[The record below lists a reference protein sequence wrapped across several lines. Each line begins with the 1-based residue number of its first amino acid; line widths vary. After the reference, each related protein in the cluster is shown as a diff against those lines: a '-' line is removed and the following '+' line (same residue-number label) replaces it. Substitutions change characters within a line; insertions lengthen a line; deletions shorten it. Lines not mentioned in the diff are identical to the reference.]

1 MIKLKCTG
9 KLIIVLIVGAAI
21 LTGCSKAGNT
31 NTQSKAKIKI
41 GISQIAQF
49 SALDDN
55 RKGFIKALEDN
66 GYKEGT
72 NLELDY
78 QNAQG
83 DLTVSQ
89 TIAKQFASQ
98 NKNLI
103 FAIATPS
110 AQGAY
115 NATKKIPILISA
127 VTDPVAAGI
136 VKTLQEPNTNV
147 TGTSDNLPVSKQ
159 LDLIKMFIPK
169 AKKIGVIYNTSEI
182 NSEVQVNQLKDYCSK
197 NGYEIATVGVTSTNE
212 INQAIGSLLN
222 KIDVL
227 YVPTDNLVVSAM
239 PMVVK
244 KTLEKKIPII
254 ASESGSVEAGAL
266 ATQGIDYYKL
276 GYKTGEMAV
285 KVIKGD
291 NITKMPII
299 NADEMKIIVNE
310 DTMKALSI
318 EKPDN
323 KDIMYVKSK

>member
-1 MIKLKCTG
+1 MKKLKITRV
-9 KLIIVLIVGAAI
+9 LIIMLLVGAAI
-21 LTGCSKAGNT
+21 LTGCSKAGAKVT
-31 NTQSKAKIKI
+31 NSKSNVKI
-41 GISQIAQF
+41 GISQIAEF
-49 SALDDN
+49 TALDDN

-72 NLELDY
+72 NLEIDY

-83 DLTVSQ
+83 DLTISQ

-98 NKNLI
+98 NKDLI
-103 FAIATPS
+103 YAIATPS

-136 VKTLQEPNTNV
+136 VKSLKEPNTNV
-147 TGTSDNLPVSKQ
+147 SGTSDYLPVAKQ

-169 AKKIGVIYNTSEI
+169 AKKIGVLYNTSEI
-182 NSEVQVNQLKDYCSK
+182 NSEVQVNQLKDYGSK
-197 NGYEIATVGVTSTNE
+197 NGYEVFSVGVTSTNE
-212 INQAIGSLLN
+212 INQAIGSLLD

-244 KTLEKKIPII
+244 KTLEKKIPVI

-285 KVIKGD
+285 KVLKGD
-291 NITKMPII
+291 DISKMPIA
-299 NADEMKIIVNE
+299 NADETKIIVNE
-310 DTMKALSI
+310 DTLKSLSLV
-318 EKPDN
+318 KPDN
-323 KDIMYVKSK
+323 KDIVYVKSK

>member
-1 MIKLKCTG
+1 MKKVRYTG
-9 KLIIVLIVGAAI
+9 KLIIILIVTAAI
-21 LTGCSKAGNT
+21 LAGCSKAGSA

-41 GISQIAQF
+41 GISQIAEF

-159 LDLIKMFIPK
+159 LDLIKMFVPK

-182 NSEVQVNQLKDYCSK
+182 NSEVQVNQLKDYSSK
-197 NGYEIATVGVTSTNE
+197 NGYEISTVGVTSTNE

-276 GYKTGEMAV
+276 GYKTGEMAI